1 MGITDVLEKILDKI
15 SGESIKLGEVIKIIE
30 SRGFGPLLLA
40 PALIAMLPTGAIP
53 GIPSICGIII
63 FLIAIQ
69 ILFGKKNPWIP
80 TKFKEITL
88 EREKLA
94 CGIEKVKP
102 ATRKLDKWFKPRLT
116 FLTEEIAKRVLA
128 LLCAIVGLSMIPLE
142 VVPFAAALPALAVSL
157 LAVGLITEDGA
168 IVLFSVIAFLISLYF
183 IIASFFF

>member
-1 MGITDVLEKILDKI
+1 MGITDLLERILDKI
-15 SGESIKLGEVIKIIE
+15 SGDSIKLGEVIKILE

-69 ILFGKKNPWIP
+69 IFIGKKNPWIP
-80 TKFKEITL
+80 EKFKEITL

-94 CGIEKVKP
+94 SGIKKVKP

-116 FLTEEIAKRVLA
+116 FMTEEIAKRVLA

-142 VVPFAAALPALAVSL
+142 VVPFAVALPALAVSL

-168 IVLFSVIAFLISLYF
+168 IILFSVIAFSISLYF
-183 IIASFFF
+183 IITNFLF

>member
-15 SGESIKLGEVIKIIE
+15 SGENIKLGEVIRILE

-69 ILFGKKNPWIP
+69 ILIGKKHPWIP
-80 TKFKEITL
+80 EKFKEITL

-94 CGIEKVKP
+94 RGIEKIKP
-102 ATRKLDKWFKPRLT
+102 TTRKLDKWFKPRLT
-116 FLTEEIAKRVLA
+116 FLTEEIATRVLA

-168 IVLFSVIAFLISLYF
+168 IILFSVIAFLISLYF
-183 IIASFFF
+183 VITSFLF